1 MLLEKIRLRRTVAD
15 KVSESEG
22 IGFRAALR
30 LVDNINSKATPD
42 QLAAASDDLPA
53 GSFAG
58 GLLDEQSIHAVCCAS
73 GVADACPQAQAA
85 GRLFHRAASRIRSA
99 VSACPTLSLR
109 VQRSVETVQA
119 CPSAVT
125 RTFMVPQTVQVEKTV
140 LVPETKMVEKTVKV
154 PVTTMVEKKM
164 MVNQTT
170 FVPKTET
177 VLINQPPAKKTQR
190 SITLNR
196 TIERR

>member
-1 MLLEKIRLRRTVAD
+1 MKRCLM
-15 KVSESEG
+15 
-22 IGFRAALR
+22 ALMFV
-30 LVDNINSKATPD
+30 LFIA
-42 QLAAASDDLPA
+42 
-53 GSFAG
+53 
-58 GLLDEQSIHAVCCAS
+58 

-85 GRLFHRAASRIRSA
+85 GRLFHRTASRIRSA

-109 VQRSVETVQA
+109 VLRSTETVQA
-119 CPSAVT
+119 CPSAIT
-125 RTFMVPQTVQVEKTV
+125 RTIMVPQTVQVEKNV

-154 PVTTMVEKKM
+154 PVTT
-164 MVNQTT
+164 

-177 VLINQPPAKKTQR
+177 VLINQPPARKTQR